1 MSGVSAGELCHRVT
15 IQRDEGSKRNEDG
28 YEDPANWQDFLHLWA
43 KVTPLSARDLIAA
56 QANQSEVVARLKIRH
71 RTDIDSSM
79 RVVFRGVKFAIDGP
93 ALDDPETGNIYSTF
107 LLSSGVEK
115 FKED

>member
-1 MSGVSAGELCHRVT
+1 MSGISAGELCHRVT
-15 IQRDEGSKRNEDG
+15 IQRDEGSIKDDDG
-28 YEDPANWQDFLHLWA
+28 YEGPADWRDFLHLWA

-56 QANQSEVVARLKIRH
+56 QGYQSQVVARLKIRH

-79 RVVFRGVKFAIDGP
+79 RVIFQGIKYAIDGP
-93 ALDDPETGNIYSTF
+93 ALNDPETGNIYCTF

-115 FKED
+115 FKEG